1 MTERSAIRPGTIT
14 DNRSLTWYLICRTA
28 VITLLLGG
36 AAFFYL
42 KGNLQRIN
50 VLPLFLL
57 IAISYAEALISVFFL
72 KRVSRINLFAQIQI
86 SWDLLFVTTLILL
99 TGGVESVFSFAYL
112 LIIVSAS
119 FLLSRRLTV
128 LAAAGAVVLFGG
140 SLDLQYFGYL
150 EPLGLARTVQDGAFL
165 STLFV
170 HSVAFFL
177 SAVLSGTL
185 AERWR
190 RSEEQLERKTI
201 DYAELEKMNRTI
213 LAHINSGLMLVN
225 PAGRIRS
232 FNRAATEITN
242 LSLQDVYDQPAAELF
257 PDLVID
263 CSPGAQPVNRSEG
276 LYRHADRTE
285 MVLGYAVTPARDS
298 QGKGLGVLVTFQDLT
313 QLKKI
318 EDELKRADRLAA
330 VGRLAAAMAHEI
342 RNPLA
347 SISGSV
353 QLLRENAPTE
363 SDEQRLMT
371 IVVNEAD
378 RLNELLTSFLTFAR
392 PKTPDKEWTDV
403 SLLIEELIILLRA
416 DSRFSAIEFIRDY
429 ASGIEMFLDP
439 QQIRQAIWDLA
450 VNAAEAID
458 GPGRI
463 MFTLNSFE
471 NLSTIIVEDNG
482 PGIDPKMIKNIFEP
496 FFSTKDKGT
505 GLGLASVYAVVEAH
519 HGSIRVERGEINGA
533 RFEMSFPSKTAGET
547 L

>member
-1 MTERSAIRPGTIT
+1 MTELSATRPKTTT

-57 IAISYAEALISVFFL
+57 IAVSYAEALISAFFL
-72 KRVSRINLFAQIQI
+72 RRLTRVSLFAQIQI
-86 SWDLLFVTTLILL
+86 SWDLLFVTALILL

-150 EPLGLARTVQDGAFL
+150 DALGLERSLPGGTFL

-177 SAVLSGTL
+177 SAILSGTL

-225 PAGRIRS
+225 PSGRIRS

-276 LYRHADRTE
+276 LYRHADGAE

-313 QLKKI
+313 QLKKV
-318 EDELKRADRLAA
+318 EDELKRTDRLAA

-353 QLLRENAPTE
+353 QLLRENSPSH
-363 SDEQRLMT
+363 SDEQRLMN
-371 IVVNEAD
+371 IVINEAD

-392 PKTPDKEWTDV
+392 PKPPEKELTDV
-403 SLLIEELIILLRA
+403 SLLIDELMILLCA
-416 DSRFSAIEFIRDY
+416 DSRFNRIDMVKDY
-429 ASGIEMFLDP
+429 SSGVEMFLDP
-439 QQIRQAIWDLA
+439 QQIRQALWDLA
-450 VNAAEAID
+450 VNAAEALNESGTITF
-458 GPGRI
+458 GLNPGER
-463 MFTLNSFE
+463 S
-471 NLSTIIVEDNG
+471 SIIVEDNG
-482 PGIDPKMIKNIFEP
+482 PGIDPELIKNIFEP

-519 HGSIRVERGEINGA
+519 GGSIRVERGEMDGA
-533 RFEMSFPSKTAGET
+533 RFELSFPSKAAGET